1 MENPFAMALRK
12 PLPAVQ
18 GLAPAGPLRDRQA
31 EKRRALAN
39 TTNELK
45 ASAPAKKEYVR
56 VPGARGE
63 LTLSYMDQ
71 AAAKPLAVVPKPTS
85 AAMPTAKD
93 QQRHLAILSR
103 WYKANKAGGHT
114 VAAEPPSLST
124 VSLPPGMG
132 EGTRLARRG
141 EFDHLSGSYHNYSA
155 QELLAVVEQQLDK
168 GTAVKCDT
176 VE

>member
-18 GLAPAGPLRDRQA
+18 GLAPAGPLRDQQA

-93 QQRHLAILSR
+93 QQRRLAILSR